1 MNFCAKS
8 QVIFFFSKFRWDI
21 FGDFQRLW
29 HYGYHPKLNHF
40 ELLPFFHLYLTSSRM
55 LLHFAT
61 SRLDKGFNLFFQD
74 PGIVSASSFFIMR
87 MILYLLAPLVI
98 VLSITEASY
107 SDNDPKGEIILN
119 HAFLEIQAR
128 KFKFFHHNFFLFFV
142 ISAM

>member
-1 MNFCAKS
+1 MIEVSNVKINEFLCQKS
-8 QVIFFFSKFRWDI
+8 GNIFFSKFRWDI

-119 HAFLEIQAR
+119 YA
-128 KFKFFHHNFFLFFV
+128 FFV